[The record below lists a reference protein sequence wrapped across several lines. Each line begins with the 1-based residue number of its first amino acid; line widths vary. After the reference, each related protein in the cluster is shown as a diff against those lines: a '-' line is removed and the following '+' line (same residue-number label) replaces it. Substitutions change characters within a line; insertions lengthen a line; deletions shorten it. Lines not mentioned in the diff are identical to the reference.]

1 MRITE
6 ARILMPLTDNEGKS
20 LSHVHDAMRADL
32 LASFGG
38 FTESDTRGWWRDTST
53 GTDYKEPSI
62 AFDIAAQWDSEKSER
77 LMELAAWYCRAAKQL
92 CVYVRNGK
100 GAVSYVAPKAA
111 RELAKS
117 A

>member
-1 MRITE
+1 
-6 ARILMPLTDNEGKS
+6 MPLADNNGKS
-20 LSHVHDAMRADL
+20 LSAVHDAMRADFI
-32 LASFGG
+32 AAFGG
-38 FTESDTRGWWRDTST
+38 YTESDVRGGWRDVET
-53 GTDYKEPSI
+53 GNNHVEPSL
-62 AFDIAAQWDSEKSER
+62 AFDIAAQWDSEKTER